1 MYDPQYFTPC
11 CTPGGSPTSQQL
23 AIVYLV
29 CAIGALFDPETVM
42 QGNELA
48 RLCFQIGRASLA
60 LDMKPSLA
68 VIQAIHLMG
77 MYTLSTGQSDAACVV
92 LLSDRCSTRQLQ
104 ADASHSAVPAEVRH
118 SRRSSTSP

>member
-11 CTPGGSPTSQQL
+11 CTPGGNPTSQQL

-77 MYTLSTGQSDAACVV
+77 MYTLSTGQSDAACVASAHSALMRSCV
-92 LLSDRCSTRQLQ
+92 DVFSGLTVVKLSDRF
-104 ADASHSAVPAEVRH
+104 
-118 SRRSSTSP
+118 STSP

>member
-77 MYTLSTGQSDAACVV
+77 MYTLSTGQSDAACVNPSRAGAAQAIARLTPF
-92 LLSDRCSTRQLQ
+92 LLS
-104 ADASHSAVPAEVRH
+104 AAANH
-118 SRRSSTSP
+118 SRRFSTSP